1 MFILFKKAFRTEFL
15 SLIGDLL
22 CQPEVWQMD
31 DIRQHNDN
39 VSCLDHSI
47 FVSYIAYRLAKRF
60 DLDATSAARAGLL
73 HDLYLCDWS
82 TTDIGQYQR
91 LLIHPEMAAR
101 NAAQFGLSD
110 IEKDAILTHMWPV
123 TITKL
128 PSNKI
133 SVVVNLADKFCAT
146 AEFLGLY
153 RVIGASDNLV
163 AFNLRKS
170 PQPVTVQ

>member
-1 MFILFKKAFRTEFL
+1 MFILWKKIHREEFL
-15 SLIGDLL
+15 AVIGDLL

-31 DIRQHNDN
+31 DIRQHNDD
-39 VSCLDHSI
+39 VTCLDHSI
-47 FVSYIAYRLAKRF
+47 FVSYVAFSLAKKWG
-60 DLDATSAARAGLL
+60 LDATSAARAGLL

-82 TTDIGQYQR
+82 TTDVSKYKR
-91 LLIHPEMAAR
+91 LLIHPAMAAR
-101 NAAQFGLSD
+101 NAEMYGLSD

-133 SVVVNLADKFCAT
+133 SVVVNLSDKICAT

-153 RVIGASDNLV
+153 SLIGAAASLIE
-163 AFNLRKS
+163 FNHRKC
-170 PQPVTVQ
+170 PQTVTAQ